1 MTRSTEPRLGRRPRI
16 AGGKETAPVILDAA
30 EKLFSVHGFHGVTV
44 RAVAV
49 ECGVDSALVH
59 YYFGTKQA
67 LFDAVFARRAGPINQ
82 DRMDAMDR
90 YEAEYGDSMT
100 VEGVASAFLMPLLD
114 RARHSDPG
122 WQHYFAL
129 LGLVN
134 SAPGWGAD
142 TMTSH
147 FDPVVRRFIG
157 LLQRVLPD
165 AGIDDLFYSYH
176 FLTGALTLTLSDTGR
191 LDQLSGGCASSSDMA
206 AIAPRMIAYCAAGFR
221 AVCARPSSAPCLQT
235 PGSNR

>member
-1 MTRSTEPRLGRRPRI
+1 M
-16 AGGKETAPVILDAA
+16 ILDAA

-67 LFDAVFARRAGPINQ
+67 LFDAVFARRAALINQ

-90 YEAEYGDSMT
+90 YEAACGDGMT
-100 VEGVASAFLMPLLD
+100 VKASLSAFLMPLLD

-122 WQHYFAL
+122 WKHYFAL
-129 LGLVN
+129 LALVN

-157 LLQRVLPD
+157 LLQRVLPE

-191 LDQLSGGCASSSDMA
+191 LDQLSAGGASSSDMA
-206 AIAPRMIAYCAAGFR
+206 AIAPRMIAYCGPAGFR
-221 AVCARPSSAPCLQT
+221 AVCARPSSVLYLQT
-235 PGSNR
+235 PESNR